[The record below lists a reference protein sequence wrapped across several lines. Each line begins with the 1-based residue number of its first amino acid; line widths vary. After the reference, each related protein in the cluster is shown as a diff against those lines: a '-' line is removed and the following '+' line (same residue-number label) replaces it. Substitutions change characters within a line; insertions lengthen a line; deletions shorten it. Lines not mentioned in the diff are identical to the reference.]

1 MCHSLADRHLGT
13 QDITPKS
20 VLVDN
25 ACVNLIDTPGWDD
38 TYRTDTDILTLIGD
52 YLGRTFSA
60 GQLLQRVILLQ
71 PVDGTR
77 VYGTERKRDRL
88 YERISGMDAYRNIM
102 VATTM
107 WSTVVD
113 QAAADQRVQQR
124 IESPEFWG
132 SMVQGGARVM
142 KHDNTQPSALTIIRA
157 VPSQQARP
165 LQLQTELVGNGY
177 DLSTTSV
184 GIQLTTDI
192 KAMVFRDMSRITELE
207 EELRRT
213 AADDAAMRA
222 RLEGDLNDLI
232 EKLKK
237 AEDDIER
244 LKQRR
249 VSFVRICLSTY

>member
-1 MCHSLADRHLGT
+1 MSSHPLIAVIGVNGAGKSTFINVASGRNDLGVGHGIEACT

-25 ACVNLIDTPGWDD
+25 AWVNLIDTPGWDD

-52 YLGRTFSA
+52 YVGRMFSA
-60 GQLLQRVILLQ
+60 GQLLQGVILLQ
-71 PVDGTR
+71 LVDGTR
-77 VYGTERKRDRL
+77 VYGTERRRNRL
-88 YERISGMDAYRNIM
+88 YERICGMDAYRNIV

-124 IESPEFWG
+124 IESPEFWD
-132 SMVQGGARVM
+132 SMVQGGPFA
-142 KHDNTQPSALTIIRA
+142 TSPPPSAPNRA
-157 VPSQQARP
+157 
-165 LQLQTELVGNGY
+165 Y
-177 DLSTTSV
+177 
-184 GIQLTTDI
+184 I
-192 KAMVFRDMSRITELE
+192 KAMILRDTSRITELE

-213 AADDAAMRA
+213 AADNAAMRA

-249 VSFVRICLSTY
+249 RCVIL

>member
-1 MCHSLADRHLGT
+1 
-13 QDITPKS
+13 
-20 VLVDN
+20 
-25 ACVNLIDTPGWDD
+25 
-38 TYRTDTDILTLIGD
+38 
-52 YLGRTFSA
+52 
-60 GQLLQRVILLQ
+60 
-71 PVDGTR
+71 
-77 VYGTERKRDRL
+77 
-88 YERISGMDAYRNIM
+88 MDAYRNIV

-192 KAMVFRDMSRITELE
+192 KAMIFRDTSRITELE
-207 EELRRT
+207 EDLRRT
-213 AADDAAMRA
+213 AADNAAMRA

-249 VSFVRICLSTY
+249 VSFARISLSTY